1 MKLKRL
7 YTENDTKPDV
17 SNTAPKT
24 YWTILNRLFY
34 NKKISAIPPVF
45 VDGSFISDYCKKA
58 SIFNNFLA
66 SLYTSIKKN
75 SVLPPLLYKTNM
87 RISYFH
93 VTNKDILSIIKSLA
107 LDSHESHGY
116 DNVSVKMIKI
126 CSESVTIPS
135 KIMFQESL
143 KEEIFPEMR

>member
-1 MKLKRL
+1 
-7 YTENDTKPDV
+7 
-17 SNTAPKT
+17 
-24 YWTILNRLFY
+24 
-34 NKKISAIPPVF
+34 
-45 VDGSFISDYCKKA
+45 
-58 SIFNNFLA
+58 
-66 SLYTSIKKN
+66 
-75 SVLPPLLYKTNM
+75 M

-135 KIMFQESL
+135 KIIFQES
-143 KEEIFPEMR
+143 